1 MISLGIVLLIISMVI
16 TGAAVLKSLGIL
28 LIVVGVVLFILGGTS
43 RAVGGR
49 RHYW

>member
-1 MISLGIVLLIISMVI
+1 MISLGIVLLIIGMVVS
-16 TGAAVLKSLGIL
+16 GAAILTKLGLL
-28 LIVVGVVLFILGGTS
+28 LIVIGVVLFILGGTS